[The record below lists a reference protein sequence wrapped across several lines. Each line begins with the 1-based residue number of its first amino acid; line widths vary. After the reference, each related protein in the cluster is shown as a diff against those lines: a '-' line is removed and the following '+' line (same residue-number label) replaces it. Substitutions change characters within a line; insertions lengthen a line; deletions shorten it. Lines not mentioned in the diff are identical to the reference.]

1 VVLGDGS
8 ILEDSYIKHSVVG
21 IRSFVRKGSRLEDV
35 VMMGADFY
43 ETDDQMK
50 ANEGK
55 VRPCL
60 GVGYN
65 CRIRGAII
73 DKNAR
78 IGNDVT
84 LSPDGKPDGTYA
96 HGVIIRDGVLLV
108 PKGGVVPS
116 GTVI

>member
-1 VVLGDGS
+1 M
-8 ILEDSYIKHSVVG
+8 
-21 IRSFVRKGSRLEDV
+21 EDV

-43 ETDDQMK
+43 ESGAQM
-50 ANEGK
+50 ADNLLHS
-55 VRPCL
+55 RPSL

-78 IGNDVT
+78 IGDNVT

-96 HGVIIRDGVLLV
+96 HGVIIRDGVMVV
-108 PKGGVVPS
+108 PKGGIVPN